1 MFGKL
6 RTKLLLIFL
15 FIGGVPIMVVG
26 YAALTKSSEAM
37 QSQAFAQLVSMREV
51 KKTQI
56 ESFIERAYDDIQILA
71 GSEDTKQIQKL
82 LQFYAVDE
90 EISDN
95 DPFITDTYEYDEIW
109 SSQGS
114 TLSDYVKVYGYS
126 DVFIIQ
132 ADSGHVVF
140 SANRNRD
147 LGANLNTGELKDSPL
162 ASLFQK
168 VLASKET
175 HVQDYQRYAP
185 QNDAPAA
192 FIGRPIVDLSGNTL
206 AVAVLQLSVDE
217 INRIMLQRTGMGE
230 SGETYLVGP
239 DYLMRSDSY
248 LAESTHSVMSSFANP
263 ESGNIKTVATRNA
276 LGGLSAYEVV
286 SDYRNI
292 PVLSAYTSISFGDT
306 SWALVAEIDESEAFG
321 TIIALK
327 WLLGFILLGGVVIIT
342 VIATVFTRSVTRP
355 IIELTKNLETVA
367 VSGDFSARVEV
378 KSRDEI
384 GQSADAFNSFMQSTQ
399 QALSE
404 INKVMEGLAKGDFS
418 NRIEADFQGDLLS
431 IKEATNTSLAN
442 VEHSENLRAEMEQT
456 AKIRAEENV
465 RVRQA
470 LDNVSTNTMIA
481 DKDYNIIYL
490 NRTAHE
496 LMESAKADFATLV
509 PRFNPDKIL
518 GQNIDFFH
526 KNPAHQRNMLDQLDG
541 THHIELPVGTR
552 TMAIAAN
559 AIIDDDGQRIGTVIE
574 WTDRTAEVAI
584 EREIDGMVD
593 AASRGDFTKQLSLQD
608 KQGFFL
614 NLAQGLNNLTSNTD
628 TALADMQRIL
638 GSVASGNLTE
648 RIEKSYTGRFGQ
660 LKIDTNS
667 TIEKLTQVISNI
679 RQASSTISS
688 SSNEIASGN
697 RDLSQR
703 TEDQATSL
711 QETAASMENMTE
723 TVKQSADNA
732 MLANK
737 LSEEAR
743 VKAREGGNVVM
754 RTITA
759 MDQISGA
766 SNKISDIIGVIDEI
780 AFQTNLLALNAA
792 VEAARA
798 GEQGRGFAVVAGE
811 VRNLAQRSAEAAK
824 QIKEL
829 IRDTNKKVEDG
840 AELVIE
846 SGDTLQEIVNMVE
859 EVGIKMAEIS
869 EAAQDQSSGIE
880 QVNIAIARMDTMTQQ
895 NAALV
900 EQAATAG
907 ESMLSQAQDMN
918 VMMEFFTVTQ
928 IDEEIKTPIFKK
940 KTKPQRKPVTRTRP
954 SVEDDDV
961 EWDEF

>member
-15 FIGGVPIMVVG
+15 FIGGVHIMVVG
-26 YAALTKSSEAM
+26 YAALVKSSEAM

-56 ESFIERAYDDIQILA
+56 EAYIERAYDDIKILA

-90 EISDN
+90 EIGDN
-95 DPFITDTYEYDEIW
+95 DSFNTDTYEYGEIW

-114 TLSDYVKVYGYS
+114 TLSDYVNVYGYS

-132 ADSGHVVF
+132 ANSGHVVF
-140 SANRNRD
+140 SANRNSD
-147 LGANLNTGELKDSPL
+147 LGANLKTGALKNSPL
-162 ASLFQK
+162 ASLFRK

-185 QNDAPAA
+185 QNDAPTA

-239 DYLMRSDSY
+239 DYLMRSDSH
-248 LAESTHSVMSSFANP
+248 LAEESHSVLASFANP
-263 ESGNIKTVATRNA
+263 DKGSIKTVATRNA
-276 LGGLSAYEVV
+276 LAGLSAYEVV
-286 SDYRNI
+286 SDYRDI
-292 PVLSAYTSISFGDT
+292 PVLSAYTSIPFSDT
-306 SWALVAEIDESEAFG
+306 SWALIAEIDESEAFG
-321 TIIALK
+321 TIISLK
-327 WLLGFILLGGVVIIT
+327 WLLGFILVSGVMLIT
-342 VIATVFTRSVTRP
+342 VIATVFTQSVTRP

-367 VSGDFSARVEV
+367 VNGDFSARVEV
-378 KSRDEI
+378 KSQDEI

-431 IKEATNTSLAN
+431 IKEATNTSLEN
-442 VEHSENLRAEMEQT
+442 VENSENLRAEMEKN
-456 AKIRAEENV
+456 AKLRAEENV

-490 NRTAHE
+490 NRTAHA
-496 LMESAKADFATLV
+496 LMENAKDDFATLV

-526 KNPAHQRNMLDQLDG
+526 KNPAHQRNILDQLEG

-574 WTDRTAEVAI
+574 WTDRTEEVAI
-584 EREIDGMVD
+584 EREIDGMAD

-608 KQGFFL
+608 KQGVFL
-614 NLAQGLNNLTSNTD
+614 NLAQGLNNLTLNTD

-638 GSVASGNLTE
+638 GSIASGNLTQ
-648 RIEKSYTGRFGQ
+648 RIEQSYTGRFGQ

-667 TIEKLTQVISNI
+667 TIDKLTQVISNI

-697 RDLSQR
+697 QDLSQR

-723 TVKQSADNA
+723 TVKQSAENA
-732 MLANK
+732 KVANT

-743 VKAREGGNVVM
+743 LKPVKAVM
-754 RTITA
+754 WSCAPSRRWIKSA
-759 MDQISGA
+759 A
-766 SNKISDIIGVIDEI
+766 RVIR
-780 AFQTNLLALNAA
+780 FQTLL
-792 VEAARA
+792 V
-798 GEQGRGFAVVAGE
+798 
-811 VRNLAQRSAEAAK
+811 
-824 QIKEL
+824 
-829 IRDTNKKVEDG
+829 
-840 AELVIE
+840 
-846 SGDTLQEIVNMVE
+846 
-859 EVGIKMAEIS
+859 
-869 EAAQDQSSGIE
+869 
-880 QVNIAIARMDTMTQQ
+880 
-895 NAALV
+895 
-900 EQAATAG
+900 
-907 ESMLSQAQDMN
+907 
-918 VMMEFFTVTQ
+918 
-928 IDEEIKTPIFKK
+928 
-940 KTKPQRKPVTRTRP
+940 
-954 SVEDDDV
+954 
-961 EWDEF
+961 